1 VVRGLLAALL
11 SAGGLL
17 CLGAGPEAVRLPQD
31 PLITLDS
38 SKSLGDNINGPSVI
52 RVPAWIRNPM
62 GRYYLYFAH
71 HKGDH
76 IRLAYADSLSGP
88 WKIYE
93 PGVLNVKDTEF
104 YRPQPDPPRSPESL
118 YTHVA
123 SPEIYVDDEHQQ
135 LVMYVH
141 GMYTEGKRWPDDPA
155 EALKWMRANKF
166 AQFTQTTVSKDGVHF
181 EVRPGIT
188 ARTSYER
195 LFRWHGTYYS
205 MGRLGVL
212 GRTDDLLKTFEPG
225 PNPFAGG
232 PYAGRV
238 RHVGLVPR
246 GDTLYVF
253 FSAIGDAPESIL
265 LSTIALGGDWQSWK
279 ASAVQA
285 VIAPREAY
293 DCVDLPAVPSKAGES
308 EGREH
313 ALRDPDLIEDNGRVI
328 LFYSYCGE
336 QGLAAA
342 DVTTF
347 VPATGQSR

>member
-1 VVRGLLAALL
+1 VRF
-11 SAGGLL
+11 
-17 CLGAGPEAVRLPQD
+17 PQD
-31 PLITLDS
+31 PLITQEM
-38 SKSLGDNINGPSVI
+38 SKTLGDNVNGPSVI
-52 RVPAWIRNPM
+52 RVPSWVAKPL

-76 IRLAYADSLSGP
+76 IRLAYADSLTGP

-104 YRPQPDPPRSPESL
+104 YRPQPDPAGSPDSL

-123 SPEIYVDDEHQQ
+123 SPEIYIDDEHRQF
-135 LVMYVH
+135 VMYVH
-141 GMYTEGKRWPDDPA
+141 GMYTAGKAWPGQPA
-155 EALKWMRANKF
+155 EALKWMRENKY
-166 AQFTQTTVSKDGVHF
+166 AQFTQTTVSRDGIHF

-188 ARTSYER
+188 AKTSYER
-195 LFRWHGTYYS
+195 IFRWQGTYYS
-205 MGRLGVL
+205 VGRLGVL
-212 GRTDDLLKTFEPG
+212 GRSDDLLKPYEPG

-232 PYAGRV
+232 PFAGRV
-238 RHVGLVPR
+238 RHVGLVLR

-253 FSAIGDAPESIL
+253 FSAIQDAPERIL
-265 LSTIALGGDWQSWK
+265 LSTIELKGDWAGWK
-279 ASAVQA
+279 ASPAQE

-313 ALRDPDLIEDNGRVI
+313 ALRDPDLIEENGKVI

-342 DVTTF
+342 DVTNF
-347 VPATGQSR
+347 LPGK